1 MSRVKNTDTKPEM
14 MVRRQLRQL
23 GYGYRLHLRSLPGS
37 PDIVLTKYRSVIFVH
52 GCFWHSHSCPR
63 GKRPSTRTEFWDE
76 KLSRNQARDAAAVAA
91 LQEQGWRVLVL
102 WECQT
107 KNPDTLATELQS
119 FLPSILP
126 NA

>member
-1 MSRVKNTDTKPEM
+1 MSRVKNADTKPEM
-14 MVRRQLRQL
+14 VVRRQLRQL
-23 GYGYRLHLRSLPGS
+23 GYGYRLHVRTLPGS
-37 PDIVLTKYRSVIFVH
+37 PDIVLTKHKSVIFVH
-52 GCFWHSHSCPR
+52 GCFWHGHSCSR

-76 KLSRNQARDAAAVAA
+76 KLNRNQARDAAAVAA

-107 KNPDTLATELQS
+107 KNPEALATEIQS
-119 FLPSILP
+119 FLSPIAP

>member
-1 MSRVKNTDTKPEM
+1 MSRVKNADTKPEM
-14 MVRRQLRQL
+14 VVRRQLRQL

-52 GCFWHSHSCPR
+52 GCFWHGHSCSR

-76 KLSRNQARDAAAVAA
+76 KLNRNQARDAAAVAA
-91 LQEQGWRVLVL
+91 LQEKGWRVLVL

-107 KNPDTLATELQS
+107 KNPETLATEIQL
-119 FLPSILP
+119 FLPPIVP